1 MEVGAT
7 IVPHI
12 ASTLWASLASTY
24 EVEVS
29 SGYMSEDTITVTH
42 DGFPDTRVVIE
53 ADSNG
58 YAVLY
63 AEVQMRDDGTDSW
76 YSIPI
81 KGFSEYF
88 DLTGLDEDEC
98 DALIEGELSQ
108 WVTDKL

>member
-7 IVPHI
+7 TVPHI
-12 ASTLWASLASTY
+12 ASTLWTSLASAY

-29 SGYMSEDTITVTH
+29 SGCMSEDTITVTH
-42 DGFPDTRVVIE
+42 DGLPDMRVVIE
-53 ADSNG
+53 ADSDG

-63 AEVQMRDDGTDSW
+63 AEVRILDDEAERW
-76 YSIPI
+76 YSIPL

-98 DALIEGELSQ
+98 DALIERELSR
-108 WVTDKL
+108 WVANKL